1 MRLVR
6 LSLSNIRSYG
16 SDPTVVEFGD
26 GITLFWG
33 EIGSGKSTLLAA
45 LEFGLF
51 GLGDIK
57 NTHLLRHRAAR
68 GEVAVTFT
76 ANGTEYT
83 VHRALVR
90 GARKGDVRQ
99 VEGWI
104 EADGTRT
111 DYSTTE
117 LKARVLELLGF
128 NERPDPKA
136 SSRIYRYAVYTP
148 QEEMKQVL
156 MLGREERLDI
166 LRRALGLEQY
176 RHARRNVEE
185 HLVRS
190 VIAPRREIY
199 AAEARELPRIG
210 EEMRRLEEEAEQLAE
225 EREGVEAAI
234 ALIAAGRARLAEE
247 IAPLAGA
254 RAVLD
259 RAEGERAA
267 LERVLGADEDEV
279 ASLRGELDRL
289 GEQDGD
295 GEDERDF
302 DALAEGHA
310 RWEALVTE
318 RSALRAAAAEHR
330 ALVEEVQAL
339 EAAIAG
345 ERERLEGREEALRSQ
360 LAAGDPAPVLA
371 ALAAEAVRIE
381 AEESRLE
388 SGLAPEA
395 QVDEETG
402 LLHQV
407 RGTALARVEAAEQEA
422 ARVLAEAAELAAIG
436 EGAACPTCRQTLTA
450 GHLAEI
456 AAGADAEADGLRAS
470 AAELRERLVEID
482 RALAGLADQRLV
494 FEQVRRDLVAV
505 RGDRALIEGRS
516 RELEQRRAERAAVAD
531 ELEAIAGRLAAGAF
545 ALPEREHLAT
555 TSARRDAHALAA
567 ARYAEVEG
575 EAAALEAAGVIEAY
589 RDALN
594 RREAREEAG
603 RRRAYAVASLAA
615 VEERLAARRAEAIG
629 RRERCAALAATVE
642 RLDELE
648 RLLAEVDERAAA
660 AEHERVRLE
669 VVQARTAERLEAAG
683 IEHERLLGLERRR
696 QYLGEVQRWLT
707 AHLVPAIAEI
717 EEEVFERIRFR
728 FEGLFADWFARFVET
743 DDLEARVDE
752 TFSPMLRSGEYDLDL
767 DLDSLSG
774 GERTSLALAY
784 RLALNTM
791 VREEAGM
798 GRESLLI
805 LDEPTDGFSSGQLNR
820 LRDILGETGCDQTI
834 IVSHE
839 QELEGVADRVYGVS
853 KQRGFS
859 TVTCR

>member
-117 LKARVLELLGF
+117 LKARVLEVLGF

-345 ERERLEGREEALRSQ
+345 ERERLEGREEALRAQ

-407 RGTALARVEAAEQEA
+407 RGTALARAEAAEQEA

-450 GHLAEI
+450 AHLAEI

-575 EAAALEAAGVIEAY
+575 EAAALEAAGVVEAY

-615 VEERLAARRAEAIG
+615 VEERLAGRRAEAIG

-798 GRESLLI
+798 GRESMLI

>member
-76 ANGTEYT
+76 ANGIEYT

-190 VIAPRREIY
+190 VIAPRREVY

-210 EEMRRLEEEAEQLAE
+210 EEVRRLEEEAGQLAE

-279 ASLRGELDRL
+279 TSLRGELDRL
-289 GEQDGD
+289 GVQVGD

-318 RSALRAAAAEHR
+318 RSVLRAAAAEHR
-330 ALVEEVQAL
+330 TLVEEVQAL

-407 RGTALARVEAAEQEA
+407 RGTALARAEAAEQEA

-505 RGDRALIEGRS
+505 RGERALIEGRS

-531 ELEAIAGRLAAGAF
+531 ELEAIVDRLAAGAF
-545 ALPEREHLAT
+545 ALPERERLAT

-575 EAAALEAAGVIEAY
+575 GAAALEAAGVVEAY

-603 RRRAYAVASLAA
+603 RRRAYAAASLAA
-615 VEERLAARRAEAIG
+615 VEERLAARRAEATG

>member
-76 ANGTEYT
+76 ANGIEYT

-190 VIAPRREIY
+190 VIAPRREVY

-210 EEMRRLEEEAEQLAE
+210 EEVRRLEEEAGQLAE

-259 RAEGERAA
+259 RAE
-267 LERVLGADEDEV
+267 
-279 ASLRGELDRL
+279 
-289 GEQDGD
+289 
-295 GEDERDF
+295 
-302 DALAEGHA
+302 H
-310 RWEALVTE
+310 T
-318 RSALRAAAAEHR
+318 
-330 ALVEEVQAL
+330 
-339 EAAIAG
+339 
-345 ERERLEGREEALRSQ
+345 
-360 LAAGDPAPVLA
+360 
-371 ALAAEAVRIE
+371 
-381 AEESRLE
+381 
-388 SGLAPEA
+388 
-395 QVDEETG
+395 
-402 LLHQV
+402 
-407 RGTALARVEAAEQEA
+407 
-422 ARVLAEAAELAAIG
+422 IG
-436 EGAACPTCRQTLTA
+436 
-450 GHLAEI
+450 
-456 AAGADAEADGLRAS
+456 
-470 AAELRERLVEID
+470 
-482 RALAGLADQRLV
+482 
-494 FEQVRRDLVAV
+494 
-505 RGDRALIEGRS
+505 
-516 RELEQRRAERAAVAD
+516 
-531 ELEAIAGRLAAGAF
+531 
-545 ALPEREHLAT
+545 
-555 TSARRDAHALAA
+555 
-567 ARYAEVEG
+567 
-575 EAAALEAAGVIEAY
+575 
-589 RDALN
+589 
-594 RREAREEAG
+594 
-603 RRRAYAVASLAA
+603 
-615 VEERLAARRAEAIG
+615 
-629 RRERCAALAATVE
+629 
-642 RLDELE
+642 
-648 RLLAEVDERAAA
+648 
-660 AEHERVRLE
+660 
-669 VVQARTAERLEAAG
+669 
-683 IEHERLLGLERRR
+683 
-696 QYLGEVQRWLT
+696 
-707 AHLVPAIAEI
+707 
-717 EEEVFERIRFR
+717 
-728 FEGLFADWFARFVET
+728 
-743 DDLEARVDE
+743 
-752 TFSPMLRSGEYDLDL
+752 
-767 DLDSLSG
+767 
-774 GERTSLALAY
+774 
-784 RLALNTM
+784 
-791 VREEAGM
+791 
-798 GRESLLI
+798 
-805 LDEPTDGFSSGQLNR
+805 
-820 LRDILGETGCDQTI
+820 
-834 IVSHE
+834 
-839 QELEGVADRVYGVS
+839 
-853 KQRGFS
+853 
-859 TVTCR
+859 

>member
-117 LKARVLELLGF
+117 LKARVLEVLGF

-345 ERERLEGREEALRSQ
+345 ERERLEGREEALRAQ

-450 GHLAEI
+450 AHLAEI

-615 VEERLAARRAEAIG
+615 VEERLAGRRAEAIG

-798 GRESLLI
+798 GRESMLI

>member
-117 LKARVLELLGF
+117 LKARVLEVLGF

-345 ERERLEGREEALRSQ
+345 ERERLEGREEALRAQ

-407 RGTALARVEAAEQEA
+407 RGTALARAEAAEQEA

-450 GHLAEI
+450 AHLAEI

-615 VEERLAARRAEAIG
+615 VEERLAGRRAEAIG

-798 GRESLLI
+798 GRESMLI